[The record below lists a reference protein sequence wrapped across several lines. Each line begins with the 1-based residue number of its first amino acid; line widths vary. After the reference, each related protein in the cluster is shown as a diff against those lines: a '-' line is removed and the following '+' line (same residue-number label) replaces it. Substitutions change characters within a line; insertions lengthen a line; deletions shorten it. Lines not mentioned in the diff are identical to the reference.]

1 MSIIEK
7 LKSEIQMLNPD
18 DYKNAM
24 LLRFGFVNGVTHS
37 RDEVCTLYNISAET
51 ALQLEHQI
59 ITDVFK
65 G

>member
-24 LLRFGFVNGVTHS
+24 LLRFGLADGVTHS
-37 RDEVCTLYNISAET
+37 REDVCQVYDIDIET
-51 ALQLEHQI
+51 ALHLESEI
-59 ITDVFK
+59 VNKVFK
-65 G
+65 S